1 MDLRPIGII
10 DSGFGGLSTLRQAV
24 KLLPCENFLYY
35 GDNANAPYGNRTQ
48 EDIQRLTVAAAK
60 QLEASGVKVI
70 LIACNTATAAALH
83 VVQKAVDFPV
93 VGICPAIVPAFAAR
107 KDGIVLALA
116 TQATIRMPA
125 YQSLHASLSQ
135 PEIVKD
141 IGCPADIVRCVE
153 SGIRDNRIYIEI
165 LDQVLRPYHDAK
177 VDGIVLGCTHYP
189 FMESAIREYAR
200 KHFKGRC
207 EIFEGGKEAVTK
219 LSNLLKKSRLE
230 NNAGSAQVELTTSGD
245 LKKAKK
251 IYQKLFLE
259 SEQVL

>member
-1 MDLRPIGII
+1 M
-10 DSGFGGLSTLRQAV
+10 
-24 KLLPCENFLYY
+24 
-35 GDNANAPYGNRTQ
+35 
-48 EDIQRLTVAAAK
+48 
-60 QLEASGVKVI
+60 I

-83 VVQKAVDFPV
+83 VVQKAVDLPV

-189 FMESAIREYAR
+189 FM
-200 KHFKGRC
+200 G
-207 EIFEGGKEAVTK
+207 
-219 LSNLLKKSRLE
+219 NLLLGNMRESILKDAVRFLR
-230 NNAGSAQVELTTSGD
+230 VEKRQSQN
-245 LKKAKK
+245 
-251 IYQKLFLE
+251 YQIC
-259 SEQVL
+259 